1 MEPAPP
7 LLVVRDLVVE
17 YRPGG
22 LFADGEP
29 FRAADRV
36 SFAVERGRTLALVGE
51 SGSGKSTVAR
61 AIVGLAPV
69 AAGSIRFGAGD
80 PGPGLPARPVT
91 PPEPA
96 AQPAETTQLM
106 EKKGL
111 EPNSLLS
118 QSSSR
123 VAGPTPSV
131 SAQVAEGTE
140 LAGLP
145 SPGRR
150 RLARRIGMLFQD
162 PYGSL
167 NPRMTAG
174 EAVWEAPV
182 AAGLADWPERRR
194 ELAAELLMRVGLG
207 ADTLGRYPH
216 EFSGGQRQRIALA
229 RALAMGPEFLVLDE
243 PTSAL
248 DVSMAAQI
256 LNLLGDLQSERGL
269 TYLLIGHDLALVE
282 KAADRIAVMYAG
294 QLVELAEAAAVLAR
308 PRHPY
313 TKLLLDAAR
322 GGRARI
328 APAEMRQAQGL
339 RGCRFA
345 PRCPAADDGCAEQSP
360 ELVETSPG
368 HAVRC
373 PRFG

>member
-1 MEPAPP
+1 MATAP
-7 LLVVRDLVVE
+7 LLLVRDLTVE

-22 LFADGEP
+22 FLAGGEP
-29 FRAADRV
+29 FRAADGV
-36 SFAVERGRTLALVGE
+36 SFAIDRGRTLALVGE
-51 SGSGKSTVAR
+51 SGSGKSTVGR
-61 AIVGLAPV
+61 ALVGLAPI
-69 AAGSIRFGAGD
+69 AAGSVLFDG
-80 PGPGLPARPVT
+80 
-91 PPEPA
+91 
-96 AQPAETTQLM
+96 
-106 EKKGL
+106 
-111 EPNSLLS
+111 S
-118 QSSSR
+118 
-123 VAGPTPSV
+123 
-131 SAQVAEGTE
+131 E
-140 LAGLP
+140 LAGIDQAA
-145 SPGRR
+145 RR
-150 RLARRIGMLFQD
+150 RLARRMGVLFQD

-182 AAGLADWPERRR
+182 AAGLPDWPERRR
-194 ELAAELLMRVGLG
+194 ELAGELLARVGLG
-207 ADTLGRYPH
+207 PDALARYPH

-256 LNLLGDLQSERGL
+256 LNLLGDLQRERAL
-269 TYLLIGHDLALVE
+269 AYLLIGHDLALVE

-294 QLVELAEAAAVLAR
+294 QIVEEGEAAVILGR

-313 TKLLLDAAR
+313 TRLLLDAAK

-328 APAEMRQAQGL
+328 APAELRRAQEL
-339 RGCRFA
+339 PGCRFA
-345 PRCPAADDGCAEQSP
+345 PRCPAGDSGCLERAPQ
-360 ELVETSPG
+360 LVETSPG